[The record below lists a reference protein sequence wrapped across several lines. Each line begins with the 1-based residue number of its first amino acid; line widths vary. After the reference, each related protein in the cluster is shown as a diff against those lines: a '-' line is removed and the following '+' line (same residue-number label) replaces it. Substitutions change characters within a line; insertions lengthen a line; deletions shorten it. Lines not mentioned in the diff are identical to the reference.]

1 MSSVLFR
8 ARPQAIALALIAVG
22 AAGCSSETTRFNDNP
37 YAARQGEVTGTVSA
51 APAGRIEQTQL
62 APPAASRPTS
72 AAPAAGAG
80 AWQPISPAPRHRLMS
95 PDRCRRRASRPA
107 IGPGTA
113 ARP

>member
-72 AAPAAGAG
+72 AAPAAGVVGGGRGMATY
-80 AWQPISPAPRHRLMS
+80 Q
-95 PDRCRRRASRPA
+95 
-107 IGPGTA
+107 PGTA
-113 ARP
+113 PSPDVTGSVQ